1 MTGCAYRRLMLV
13 GKKYRCGL
21 TNKEVADDCKCSEY
35 HEIPPIDIKL
45 DLEDGELGLF

>member
-1 MTGCAYRRLMLV
+1 MLV
-13 GKKYRCGL
+13 GSKHKCSL

-35 HEIPPIDIKL
+35 REIPPIYIKL